1 MTEGRYAQRPV
12 GQHRL
17 CAHELREEEEEEG
30 LLTNKSR
37 EFIRNHASPSIEDP
51 QVVRVRKRAREGGR
65 ETERDRGEGEGDR
78 ERGREGEVL

>member
-1 MTEGRYAQRPV
+1 M
-12 GQHRL
+12 
-17 CAHELREEEEEEG
+17 
-30 LLTNKSR
+30 TNKSR

-51 QVVRVRKRAREGGR
+51 QVVRVRKREREGGR